1 MDRISTETELNWEFV
16 EPLNKNALSDLEER
30 LEIGFSDE
38 FKDFINRSN
47 YGFSQLR
54 YFMVGNKSYMFKHV
68 LNFNLE
74 SLFIDFMQSLKEWL
88 EPEEIVFANDGYG
101 GYYLWNTTTDVV
113 LFLDTD
119 NGSKK
124 VLLNLNMFLK
134 NWNQEVKMF
143 SHKVFLEGCTN
154 ELRRIC
160 DYFVEEAMQ
169 DDLGQRLKSEV
180 LEDMLKIAH
189 DLENLEQETQYEMR
203 KINEQIEEAK
213 YLEKQIDMNFHSPSE
228 IDRLMRE
235 AKEHE
240 REAKR
245 CYDEY
250 LKDKND

>member
-1 MDRISTETELNWEFV
+1 
-16 EPLNKNALSDLEER
+16 
-30 LEIGFSDE
+30 
-38 FKDFINRSN
+38 
-47 YGFSQLR
+47 
-54 YFMVGNKSYMFKHV
+54 
-68 LNFNLE
+68 
-74 SLFIDFMQSLKEWL
+74 
-88 EPEEIVFANDGYG
+88 
-101 GYYLWNTTTDVV
+101 
-113 LFLDTD
+113 
-119 NGSKK
+119 
-124 VLLNLNMFLK
+124 
-134 NWNQEVKMF
+134 MF